1 MIDARKRARGDATMT
16 RPGDRIPEGTFSR
29 MTTSGPGPITTKEIF
44 AGKKVVFF
52 GVPGAFTPT
61 CSKQHLPGYVSNA
74 EAIKAK
80 GIDTIACMS
89 VNDVFVMDAWG
100 KSQAVGDKVLL
111 LADGNGEFARKLG
124 LELDASKVG
133 MGIRSKRFSMV
144 VEDGVVKEL
153 NVESPGEF
161 KVSSA
166 ESTCHL

>member
-1 MIDARKRARGDATMT
+1 MT
-16 RPGDRIPEGTFSR
+16 KPGDRVPEGTFSR
-29 MTTSGPGPITTKEIF
+29 MTPNGPGPITTQEIF
-44 AGKKVVFF
+44 DGKKVVFF

-166 ESTCHL
+166 ESTCRL